1 MRDFL
6 GYPRKTLIYQYRTS
20 VRILGTFSKK
30 VKKQFHVKPKEV
42 IFLSSKKQNLV
53 RRQLKLDQELDDR
66 LKRIAHNLNTNV
78 SQLVRESLKNL
89 DEKKAELILFDD
101 QQKQNEVQL
110 IATRKVLMRLF
121 SNATNNINQMSKR
134 LNRNLF
140 VSEDE
145 FLQLVN
151 SVNELKKE
159 VSKIGNLK
167 NN

>member
-1 MRDFL
+1 M
-6 GYPRKTLIYQYRTS
+6 
-20 VRILGTFSKK
+20 SK
-30 VKKQFHVKPKEV
+30 
-42 IFLSSKKQNLV
+42 KKQNLV
-53 RRQLKLDQELDDR
+53 RRQLKLDQELDTK

-121 SNATNNINQMSKR
+121 SNATNNMNQMSKH

>member
-1 MRDFL
+1 M
-6 GYPRKTLIYQYRTS
+6 S
-20 VRILGTFSKK
+20 A
-30 VKKQFHVKPKEV
+30 
-42 IFLSSKKQNLV
+42 KKQNLV
-53 RRQLKLDQELDDR
+53 RRQLKLDQELDDK

-101 QQKQNEVQL
+101 QKKQNEVQL

-145 FLQLVN
+145 FLQLIN
-151 SVNELKKE
+151 SLDELKEE
-159 VSKIGNLK
+159 VARVGNLK

>member
-1 MRDFL
+1 M
-6 GYPRKTLIYQYRTS
+6 
-20 VRILGTFSKK
+20 
-30 VKKQFHVKPKEV
+30 
-42 IFLSSKKQNLV
+42 IFLSAKKQNLV
-53 RRQLKLDQELDDR
+53 RRQLKLDQELDDK
-66 LKRIAHNLNTNV
+66 LKRIARNLNTNV

-101 QQKQNEVQL
+101 QKKQNEVQL

-121 SNATNNINQMSKR
+121 SNVTNNINQMSKH

-145 FLQLVN
+145 FLQLIN
-151 SVNELKKE
+151 SLDELKKE
-159 VSKIGNLK
+159 VARVGNLK

>member
-1 MRDFL
+1 M
-6 GYPRKTLIYQYRTS
+6 
-20 VRILGTFSKK
+20 
-30 VKKQFHVKPKEV
+30 
-42 IFLSSKKQNLV
+42 IFLNKKKQNLV
-53 RRQLKLDQELDDR
+53 RRQLKLDQELDDK

-78 SQLVRESLKNL
+78 SHLVRESLKNL

-101 QQKQNEVQL
+101 QKKQNEVQL

-121 SNATNNINQMSKR
+121 SNATNNINQMSKH

>member
-1 MRDFL
+1 M
-6 GYPRKTLIYQYRTS
+6 
-20 VRILGTFSKK
+20 
-30 VKKQFHVKPKEV
+30 
-42 IFLSSKKQNLV
+42 IFLSRKKQNLV
-53 RRQLKLDQELDDR
+53 RRQLKLDQELDDK
-66 LKRIAHNLNTNV
+66 LKRIAHNLDTNV

-145 FLQLVN
+145 FLQLIN
-151 SVNELKKE
+151 SLDELKKE
-159 VSKIGNLK
+159 VARVGNLK

>member
-1 MRDFL
+1 M
-6 GYPRKTLIYQYRTS
+6 K
-20 VRILGTFSKK
+20 
-30 VKKQFHVKPKEV
+30 HKEV
-42 IFLSSKKQNLV
+42 IFLNAKKQNLV
-53 RRQLKLDQELDDR
+53 RRQLKLDQELDDK

-78 SQLVRESLKNL
+78 SQLVRDSLKNL

-101 QQKQNEVQL
+101 QKKQNEVQL

-121 SNATNNINQMSKR
+121 SNATNNINQMSKH

-145 FLQLVN
+145 FLQLIN
-151 SVNELKKE
+151 SLDELKKE
-159 VSKIGNLK
+159 VARVGNLK

>member
-1 MRDFL
+1 M
-6 GYPRKTLIYQYRTS
+6 
-20 VRILGTFSKK
+20 
-30 VKKQFHVKPKEV
+30 
-42 IFLSSKKQNLV
+42 IFLSRKKQNLV
-53 RRQLKLDQELDDR
+53 RRQLKLDQELDDK

-101 QQKQNEVQL
+101 QKKQNEVQL
-110 IATRKVLMRLF
+110 VATRKVLMRLF
-121 SNATNNINQMSKR
+121 ANATNNINQMSKH

-145 FLQLVN
+145 FLQLIN
-151 SVNELKKE
+151 SLDELKKE
-159 VSKIGNLK
+159 VARVGNLK

>member
-1 MRDFL
+1 M
-6 GYPRKTLIYQYRTS
+6 
-20 VRILGTFSKK
+20 
-30 VKKQFHVKPKEV
+30 
-42 IFLSSKKQNLV
+42 IFLSRKKQNLV
-53 RRQLKLDQELDDR
+53 RRQLKLDQELDDK

-101 QQKQNEVQL
+101 QKKQNEVQL

-121 SNATNNINQMSKR
+121 SNATNNINQMSKH

-151 SVNELKKE
+151 SINELKKE

>member
-1 MRDFL
+1 M
-6 GYPRKTLIYQYRTS
+6 
-20 VRILGTFSKK
+20 
-30 VKKQFHVKPKEV
+30 KPKEV
-42 IFLSSKKQNLV
+42 IFLNRKKQNLV
-53 RRQLKLDQELDDR
+53 RRQLKLDQELDDK

-89 DEKKAELILFDD
+89 DEKKADLILFDD
-101 QQKQNEVQL
+101 QKKQNEVQL

-145 FLQLVN
+145 FLQLIN
-151 SVNELKKE
+151 SLDELKEE
-159 VSKIGNLK
+159 VARVGNLK

>member
-1 MRDFL
+1 M
-6 GYPRKTLIYQYRTS
+6 
-20 VRILGTFSKK
+20 SK
-30 VKKQFHVKPKEV
+30 
-42 IFLSSKKQNLV
+42 KKQNLV
-53 RRQLKLDQELDDR
+53 RRQLKLDQELDTK

-121 SNATNNINQMSKR
+121 SNATNNINQMSKH

>member
-1 MRDFL
+1 M
-6 GYPRKTLIYQYRTS
+6 
-20 VRILGTFSKK
+20 SK
-30 VKKQFHVKPKEV
+30 
-42 IFLSSKKQNLV
+42 KKQNLV
-53 RRQLKLDQELDDR
+53 RRQLKLDQELDTK

-89 DEKKAELILFDD
+89 DEKKAELILFDN

-121 SNATNNINQMSKR
+121 SNATNNINQMSKH

>member
-1 MRDFL
+1 M
-6 GYPRKTLIYQYRTS
+6 
-20 VRILGTFSKK
+20 
-30 VKKQFHVKPKEV
+30 
-42 IFLSSKKQNLV
+42 IFLSRKKQNLV
-53 RRQLKLDQELDDR
+53 RRQLKLDQELDDK

-101 QQKQNEVQL
+101 QKKQNEVQL

-121 SNATNNINQMSKR
+121 SNTTNNINQMSKH